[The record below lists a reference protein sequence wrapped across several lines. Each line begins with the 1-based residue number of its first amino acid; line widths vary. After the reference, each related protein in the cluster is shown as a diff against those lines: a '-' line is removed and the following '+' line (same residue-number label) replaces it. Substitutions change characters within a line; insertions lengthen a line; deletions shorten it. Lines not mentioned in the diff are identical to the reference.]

1 MRNVVAIDDRQFG
14 LIPDKDT
21 IDAVFIFRMM
31 QEEYLTEQDKLY
43 MRFVDLEKTFD
54 KFPRNGAEWA
64 MRKKELP
71 EALVGAVIILY
82 NGTATKVWVGTH
94 LSEELEL
101 DAGEHQGSVLSPLL
115 MAIVIDFATNDINVV
130 TLQDVSYA
138 KSLLESERLNV
149 NQQKRK
155 VTVSNNGLICIKP
168 SWKKDPWGNC
178 GWQTICKCSIL

>member
-82 NGTATKVWVGTH
+82 NGTATKV
-94 LSEELEL
+94 
-101 DAGEHQGSVLSPLL
+101 
-115 MAIVIDFATNDINVV
+115 
-130 TLQDVSYA
+130 
-138 KSLLESERLNV
+138 
-149 NQQKRK
+149 
-155 VTVSNNGLICIKP
+155 
-168 SWKKDPWGNC
+168 
-178 GWQTICKCSIL
+178 